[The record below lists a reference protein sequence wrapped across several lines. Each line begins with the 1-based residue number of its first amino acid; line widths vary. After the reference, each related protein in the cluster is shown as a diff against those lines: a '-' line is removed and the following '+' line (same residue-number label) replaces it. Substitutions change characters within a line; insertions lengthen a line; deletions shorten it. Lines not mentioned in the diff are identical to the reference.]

1 MPAGCQRLMG
11 CARFLEGGAK
21 PASAVVWHAG
31 VEFRVLLQQ
40 DLPLRTKEMSM
51 TDEPGFDVVVVG
63 AGPAGCVLANRL
75 TEDPG
80 RRVAILEAGP
90 DYGPEPAAWPAEM
103 RDRDGWHPDSHPWGY
118 IHADRPTAR
127 PLPLPRAR
135 VVGGNSTIN
144 ACVWLRGSAADYD
157 DWAAG
162 GNPGWGFADLL
173 PYFRRAEA
181 DPLGG
186 PLHGTDG
193 PVPVFRVA
201 DADLS
206 PLDRAFVA
214 SAKALGYQW
223 VADLNGDTDQHP
235 SIGLTPR
242 NVQGAVRMNA
252 AFTYLAPA
260 RSRPNLT
267 LIPDALVDRV
277 LVADGRAIGVRVADG
292 REMRGREV
300 VLCAGAYGSP
310 AILLRSG
317 IGPAADLRAL
327 AIPVIADRPG
337 VGAHLLDHP
346 NVIFA
351 NGDDEAAF
359 RVNPASAPVD
369 ASMVPTVIKARSGQV
384 DEDIDLYIVHGQFRD
399 EARGEW
405 VVWFGLNLE
414 VAPSRGRMRLSAADP
429 AATLDIDHA
438 YLSDPAELE
447 ACCDGMELIRQLV
460 STPPVADMLD
470 PVPGRVPTWGDRA
483 ELRAWVREHVG
494 TTFHPSGTCRMGPA
508 SDHEAVVDHTG
519 QVHGIAG
526 LRVADASVFPTIP
539 RANIHCTVVA
549 VAEKLADA
557 IRRGAA

>member
-1 MPAGCQRLMG
+1 
-11 CARFLEGGAK
+11 
-21 PASAVVWHAG
+21 
-31 VEFRVLLQQ
+31 
-40 DLPLRTKEMSM
+40 MSM
-51 TDEPGFDVVVVG
+51 TGDRGFDVVIVG

-80 RRVAILEAGP
+80 QRVALLEAGP
-90 DYGPEPAAWPAEM
+90 DYGPDSTAWPAEM
-103 RDRDGWHPDSHPWGY
+103 RDPDGWHPDSQPWGY
-118 IHADRPTAR
+118 LHIDRPTAR
-127 PLPLPRAR
+127 PLSLPRAR

-157 DWAAG
+157 DWAAR

-173 PYFRRAEA
+173 PYFRRSEA
-181 DPLGG
+181 DALGG
-186 PLHGTDG
+186 PFHGTDG

-201 DADLS
+201 EADLS

-214 SAKALGYQW
+214 TARALGYPW
-223 VADLNGDTDQHP
+223 AADLNGDPAQHP
-235 SIGLTPR
+235 SVGLTPR
-242 NVQGAVRMNA
+242 NIAGDVRMNA

-260 RSRPNLT
+260 RPRPNLT
-267 LIPDALVDRV
+267 IFPDALVDRV
-277 LVADGRAIGVRVADG
+277 LVADGRAIGVRISDG
-292 REMRGREV
+292 REVRGWEV

-327 AIPVIADRPG
+327 AIPVVADRPG
-337 VGAHLLDHP
+337 VGANLLDHP
-346 NVIFA
+346 DVIFA
-351 NGDDEAAF
+351 TGDDEAAY
-359 RVNPASAPVD
+359 RVTPEAAPTAYLGVPAL
-369 ASMVPTVIKARSGQV
+369 IKARSDQV
-384 DEDIDLYIVHGQFRD
+384 NEDIDLYIVHGQFRD

-405 VVWFGLNLE
+405 VVWLGLNLE
-414 VAPSRGRMRLSAADP
+414 VAPSQGRVRLSAADP
-429 AATLDIDHA
+429 AATLEIDHA

-447 ACCDGMELIRQLV
+447 ACCDGMELIRRLV
-460 STPPVADMLD
+460 RTQPLADVLE
-470 PVPGRVPTWGDRA
+470 PISGRVPTWQDRA
-483 ELRAWVREHVG
+483 ELRAWVREHVE

-508 SDHEAVVDHTG
+508 TDAESVVDHTG

-557 IRRGAA
+557 IRRDAARPTTVAG